1 MKVSLCMIA
10 RDEAGHLAACLSTV
24 TGLVFEIVVVDTGS
38 TDETRAIAGG
48 FGARG
53 VASPW
58 AAAFL
63 AARTE
68 SIPRA
73 RGAFIFGLAPDEGVP
88 EASRA
93 ELAALFG
100 ALEPK
105 SGYLLRSVSPGPNG
119 TPIRDARQL
128 RIFPNDPRL

>member
-38 TDETRAIAGG
+38 TDETRAIAEG
-48 FGARG
+48 FGARV
-53 VASPW
+53 VAFPW
-58 AAAFL
+58 DDDFAAA
-63 AARTE
+63 RNE
-68 SIPRA
+68 SIRRA
-73 RGAFIFGLAPDEGVP
+73 RGAFIFWLDADERVP

-105 SGYLLRSVSPGPNG
+105 SGYLLRSVS
-119 TPIRDARQL
+119 
-128 RIFPNDPRL
+128 